1 MSQFPALK
9 SGAVVQYPAIKTFR
23 YSTETLRFLDGS
35 EQRYR
40 QQSNALRRWLV
51 RLEKLTDDE
60 MERLEQF
67 FIEQDGSSGSFTFHD
82 PWEGT
87 DYDDCSF
94 ESDDVNQVYE
104 GFLRGSMAVWI
115 RQNRS

>member
-1 MSQFPALK
+1 MSQFPQLR
-9 SGAVVQYPAIKTFR
+9 SGAVVQYPAMKTFR
-23 YSTETLRFLDGS
+23 YSTELLRFLDGG

-40 QQSNALRRWLV
+40 QQSGGLRRWLV
-51 RLEKLTDDE
+51 RLDLLTEEE

-67 FIEQDGSSGSFTFHD
+67 FIEQGGSSGSFTFHD

-87 DYDDCSF
+87 DYPDCSF
-94 ESDDVNQVYE
+94 ESDEQTQEYQ
-104 GFLRGSMAVWI
+104 GYMRGSAAIWI